1 MTNPA
6 QLRGRSGFTL
16 VEVLVA
22 LVIVAVVL
30 SAGLRAAATL
40 TDSAQRLADVTAA
53 QWCADNALIGLK
65 LDHQFPGVGTAEFT
79 CRELGRDYLGKLVTS
94 ATFNPNFRR
103 VDAAVADDAG
113 RPLLVVSTVV
123 GRY

>member
-1 MTNPA
+1 MSSSRRRCPS
-6 QLRGRSGFTL
+6 SGFTL

-40 TDSAQRLADVTAA
+40 TDSAQRLADVTAG
-53 QWCADNALIGLK
+53 QWCADNALTGLK
-65 LDHQFPGVGTAEFT
+65 LDHQFPGVGEAEFT
-79 CRELGRDYLGKLVTS
+79 CRELGRDYSGKLVTR

-103 VDAAVADDAG
+103 VDAAIADEAG
-113 RPLLVVSTVV
+113 HPLLVVSTVV